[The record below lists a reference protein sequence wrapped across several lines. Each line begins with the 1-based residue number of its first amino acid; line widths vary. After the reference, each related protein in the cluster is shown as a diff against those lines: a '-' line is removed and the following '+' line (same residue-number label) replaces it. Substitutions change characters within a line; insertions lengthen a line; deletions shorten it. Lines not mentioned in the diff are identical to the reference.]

1 MLPVLTH
8 PLYSS
13 CAGQVSMET
22 ASSSARQL
30 PLQQPPRLA
39 TRPTSLS
46 LICPLLPKHLT
57 AGEYS
62 VSHCCT
68 GSILCIDSTGK
79 LALKYGV

>member
-8 PLYSS
+8 PLSSS
-13 CAGQVSMET
+13 CAGQVAMET
-22 ASSSARQL
+22 ASSSDKEAATTAAATKTI
-30 PLQQPPRLA
+30 A

-62 VSHCCT
+62 
-68 GSILCIDSTGK
+68 ILCESLLYWANIV
-79 LALKYGV
+79 YR